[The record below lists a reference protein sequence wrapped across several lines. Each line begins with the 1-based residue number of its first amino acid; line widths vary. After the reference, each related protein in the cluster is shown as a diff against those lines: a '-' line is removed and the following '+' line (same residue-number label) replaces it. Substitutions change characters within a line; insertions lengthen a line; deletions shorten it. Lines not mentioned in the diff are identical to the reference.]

1 MKQFI
6 KAIDDMPFI
15 VKLLLCLPVLDIV
28 WNIYRI
34 CKSADKNN
42 TVGIV
47 LAIVV
52 LLLGSY
58 TVVWLVDL
66 ICVLVNKKIWWID

>member
-6 KAIDDMPFI
+6 KTMDDLPFI
-15 VKLLLCLPVLDIV
+15 AKLILCLPVLDIV

-34 CKSADKNN
+34 CKSADKKNN
-42 TVGIV
+42 TGII
-47 LAIVV
+47 LGIVV
-52 LLLGSY
+52 LVLGSY

-66 ICVLVNKKIWWID
+66 ICMIMKKEIFWID

>member
-15 VKLLLCLPVLDIV
+15 VKVLLCLPVVDII

-66 ICVLVNKKIWWID
+66 ICVILNKNIWWID

>member
-15 VKLLLCLPVLDIV
+15 VKLLLCLPFLDIV

>member
-6 KAIDDMPFI
+6 KAMDDMPFI

-42 TVGIV
+42 TTGII
-47 LAIVV
+47 LGVV
-52 LLLGSY
+52 LLVLGSY

-66 ICVLVNKKIWWID
+66 ISVIVKKDILWID

>member
-6 KAIDDMPFI
+6 KALDDMPFI
-15 VKLLLCLPVLDIV
+15 VKILLCLPVLDIV

-42 TVGIV
+42 NTGIILGV
-47 LAIVV
+47 IV
-52 LLLGSY
+52 LLLGSC

-66 ICVLVNKKIWWID
+66 ISVILKKEVLWID

>member
-6 KAIDDMPFI
+6 KAMDDMPFI
-15 VKLLLCLPVLDIV
+15 VKVLLCLPFLDIV

-42 TVGIV
+42 TTGMI
-47 LAIVV
+47 LAVVV

-58 TVVWLVDL
+58 TVVWLIDL
-66 ICVLVNKKIWWID
+66 ICVIVKKEIFWID

>member
-1 MKQFI
+1 MKEFI
-6 KAIDDMPFI
+6 KAMDDLPFI
-15 VKLLLCLPVLDIV
+15 VKLLLCLPVLDII

-42 TVGIV
+42 NTGIILGV
-47 LAIVV
+47 IV
-52 LLLGSY
+52 LLLGSC

-66 ICVLVNKKIWWID
+66 ISVILKKEVLWID

>member
-1 MKQFI
+1 MKGFI
-6 KAIDDMPFI
+6 KAMDEMPFI

-42 TVGIV
+42 NTGIV
-47 LAIVV
+47 LGIIV
-52 LLLGSY
+52 LLLGSF
-58 TVVWLVDL
+58 TVVWLFDL
-66 ICVLVNKKIWWID
+66 ICMIVKKEILWID

>member
-6 KAIDDMPFI
+6 KAIDDMPFV

-66 ICVLVNKKIWWID
+66 ICVLLNKKIWWID

>member
-6 KAIDDMPFI
+6 KAIDDLPFI

-42 TVGIV
+42 TTGII
-47 LAIVV
+47 LGIVV

-66 ICVLVNKKIWWID
+66 ICVLVKKNIWWID

>member
-66 ICVLVNKKIWWID
+66 ICVLLNKKIWWID

>member
-6 KAIDDMPFI
+6 KALDDMPFI
-15 VKLLLCLPVLDIV
+15 VKILLCLPVLDIV

-42 TVGIV
+42 TTGIV
-47 LAIVV
+47 LGVVV
-52 LLLGSY
+52 LFLGRY
-58 TVVWLVDL
+58 TVVWLFDL
-66 ICVLVNKKIWWID
+66 ICMIVKKDILWID

>member
-6 KAIDDMPFI
+6 KAMDDLPFI
-15 VKLLLCLPVLDIV
+15 AKLILCLPVLDIV

-34 CKSADKNN
+34 CKSADKKNN
-42 TVGIV
+42 TGII
-47 LAIVV
+47 LGIVV
-52 LLLGSY
+52 LVLGSY

-66 ICVLVNKKIWWID
+66 ICMIMKKEILWID